1 MFSFL
6 LVAVFFA
13 VFSILIFIG
22 KPNKDRATI
31 YIVVMLSFAFV
42 LIFMYIIKADNLE
55 VFDKP
60 IYFILLPIFAYF
72 LYKKGENTF
81 LTKLE
86 VIARRSS
93 AWGVSPK
100 RILNRFSHRIH
111 KKKGRNEIEVEPQST
126 FYTIKENGLKSIS
139 MTVMDDI
146 RDYDYKNNL
155 TKIDDIS
162 FFTSKKCPELYNVVF
177 LKLLEVNEDL
187 EKGID
192 FNKELRNNQY
202 ILEFFILDMFETLI
216 TDIPL
221 GVATLNTLAET
232 QVELD
237 MVSAMDSVISTNVNR
252 DGLELFALF
261 AYSKGLVNNENKK
274 III

>member
-1 MFSFL
+1 MVNIIL
-6 LVAVFFA
+6 LSVLFV
-13 VFSILIFIG
+13 VFSSLVFIG

-31 YIVVMLSFAFV
+31 YMVVMLSFAFALLFLYV
-42 LIFMYIIKADNLE
+42 FKTHEKAYLQR
-55 VFDKP
+55 P
-60 IYFILLPIFAYF
+60 IYFLILPFIAYY
-72 LYKKGENTF
+72 LYKKGETIF

-86 VIARRSS
+86 VIARQNS

-100 RILNRFSHRIH
+100 RILNRFSHRIK
-111 KKKGRNEIEVEPQST
+111 KKKGRNEIEVEPART
-126 FYTIKENGLKSIS
+126 FYTVKDNGMKSIS
-139 MTVMDDI
+139 MIAIDGI
-146 RDYDYKNNL
+146 KDYDYKNNL
-155 TKIDDIS
+155 TKIDDVS
-162 FFTSKKCPELYNVVF
+162 FFTSKKCPELYNVIF
-177 LKLLEVNEDL
+177 LKLKEVNEEL

-192 FNKELRNNQY
+192 FQAQLRSNQY
-202 ILEFFILDMFETLI
+202 ILEFFILDMFEVLI

-221 GVATLNTLAET
+221 GVATLNTLANT

-261 AYSKGLVNNENKK
+261 AYNKGLVNNDNKK